1 MPRNLHVVVRLQAYP
16 DIGGNTRR
24 SLDSQNC
31 FGGNGAFPVSET
43 KISPL
48 QIPQFLW
55 TFRLDGKQTVQ
66 TRLLLLSTFAIVG
79 CRRRLASPKPL
90 RLNRP
95 RTSSR
100 RYSAQTGLCLV
111 SARHNQ
117 SKLCFC
123 SRLSLSLSIC
133 SYVLLPG
140 RTMPSGIEAPKHNR

>member
-48 QIPQFLW
+48 QIPHFCGHFALMENKP
-55 TFRLDGKQTVQ
+55 FKLVCFCSRLSLSLADAEDWLRRSPYASTVLEQVRDGI
-66 TRLLLLSTFAIVG
+66 RLKRGFAW
-79 CRRRLASPKPL
+79 S
-90 RLNRP
+90 
-95 RTSSR
+95 
-100 RYSAQTGLCLV
+100 
-111 SARHNQ
+111 RHNQ